1 MKVNLTFN
9 QQEKTTVEIRK
20 VIISS
25 KTQGPILPMPIFL
38 TFNYQFDFRD

>member
-25 KTQGPILPMPIFL
+25 NSRSN
-38 TFNYQFDFRD
+38 TFFACNSKIQL

>member
-25 KTQGPILPMPIFL
+25 NSRSNSFYAS
-38 TFNYQFDFRD
+38 TFKIQL